1 MFPDFNKVIPAVQS
15 GLLELKHILNHVYC
29 EVKAGR
35 EAGQQQARALA
46 FEFGVVDVQDTP
58 RIAPRRLTNL
68 PVIVEAETTTRVE
81 VDVEAANQG
90 RAVSRGFYANLG
102 DSPFKVTLIGVGG
115 QASTSHTVPPATTV
129 SLTCLVSKVIV
140 DAVDGQPAN
149 YQLYM
154 Q

>member
-115 QASTSHTVPPATTV
+115 QASTSHTVPPDTTV

-140 DAVDGQPAN
+140 DTVDGQPAN